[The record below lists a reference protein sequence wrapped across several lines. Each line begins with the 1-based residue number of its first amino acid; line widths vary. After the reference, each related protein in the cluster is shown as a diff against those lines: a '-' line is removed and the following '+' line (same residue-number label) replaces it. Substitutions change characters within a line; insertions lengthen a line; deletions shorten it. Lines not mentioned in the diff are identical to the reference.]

1 MLPWRKT
8 PPMVAAVMKPMIHF
22 QSGIDRL
29 KIVTVSV
36 TSRKL
41 RWFRTSGARWVGSSQ
56 SLKTSLDRTSNG
68 WGSGVASTNGSSS
81 PRR

>member
-1 MLPWRKT
+1 MLPCKNT
-8 PPMVAAVMKPMIHF
+8 PAMVAAVMNAMIHF

-41 RWFRTSGARWVGSSQ
+41 RWFRTSGARRVGSSQ
-56 SLKTSLDRTSNG
+56 SLNTSLERTSNAC
-68 WGSGVASTNGSSS
+68 GSGVASTYGSSS